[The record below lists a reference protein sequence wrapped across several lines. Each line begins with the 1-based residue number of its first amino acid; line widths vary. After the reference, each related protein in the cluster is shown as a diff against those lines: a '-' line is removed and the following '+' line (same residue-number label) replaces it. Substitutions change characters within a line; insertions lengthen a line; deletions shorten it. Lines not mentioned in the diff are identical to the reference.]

1 MIDQPL
7 PPTRDLAGTTS
18 ARVVAALREDILFGA
33 FSPGARLK
41 IADLAARYGVSSLP
55 VREALQRLEGERL
68 IELAAHRGAT
78 VRPLSS
84 KLLANLYDVREA
96 LEGVL
101 VERAAERVTAVQIAS
116 LERLQAHWEKLART
130 EDVHAMMQAN
140 LDFHCG
146 INAIADNPEAEE
158 LVPRGWPMA
167 LSLRLRMGYTPDRLT
182 AICEDHRAMLA
193 ALRARDAEAAR
204 RISRRHVRA
213 SCADLLSRLADA
225 GLLPT
230 DGCTP

>member
-1 MIDQPL
+1 MITQPL
-7 PPTRDLAGTTS
+7 PPTRDLAGTTTG
-18 ARVVAALREDILFGA
+18 RVVAALREDVLFGA
-33 FSPGARLK
+33 FAPGARLK

-78 VRPLSS
+78 VRPLSA
-84 KLLANLYDVREA
+84 KLLADLYDVREA

-101 VERAAERVTAVQIAS
+101 IERAAERATAAQITS
-116 LERLQAHWEKLART
+116 LEQLQAHWEKLARG
-130 EDVHAMMQAN
+130 EDVRATIQAN
-140 LDFHCG
+140 LDFHSG

-167 LSLRLRMGYTPDRLT
+167 LSLRLRMGYTPDRLA
-182 AICEDHRAMLA
+182 AIRDDHRAMLA
-193 ALRARDAEAAR
+193 ALRAQDAEAAR

-213 SCADLLSRLADA
+213 SCADLLSRLAEA
-225 GLLPT
+225 GLLSKAER
-230 DGCTP
+230 TP